1 MAVDNVDNPVDNLKT
16 EPFCMCK
23 TKFDSDFS
31 QLWIVWKKPSR
42 PGRTTDNRVGKSVDK
57 KANTPPDYGNGAD
70 FFLCR
75 KWYDNGII
83 GWEVMTCYHIFLKS
97 DL

>member
-57 KANTPPDYGNGAD
+57 KANTPRITVMARTFFYVGNGM
-70 FFLCR
+70 
-75 KWYDNGII
+75 IM
-83 GWEVMTCYHIFLKS
+83 VS
-97 DL
+97 